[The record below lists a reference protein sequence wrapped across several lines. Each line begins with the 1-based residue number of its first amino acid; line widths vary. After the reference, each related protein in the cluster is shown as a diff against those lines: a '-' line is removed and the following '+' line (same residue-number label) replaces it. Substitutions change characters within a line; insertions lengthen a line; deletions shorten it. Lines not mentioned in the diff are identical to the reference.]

1 MEIYYVNLDDN
12 LFKNLSKPEL
22 KKLQSSTGRK
32 IVDYAGAEFY
42 KITDREIIIENNKP
56 KFKNSDIQFSISHS
70 NQIVAVAFDD
80 YPIGL
85 DVEYMKE
92 RDFKSLGQH
101 YDINTDDKIDF
112 YKKWTQLEAE
122 IKLQAKPEQIC
133 TEILLKDYMLT
144 VASSKKVDFIIKK
157 QELQFD
163 NLI

>member
-1 MEIYYVNLDDN
+1 MEIYYVKLDDN

-122 IKLQAKPEQIC
+122 IKLQVKPEQIR
-133 TEILLKDYMLT
+133 TEILLKEYMMSA
-144 VASSKKVDFIIKK
+144 ASSKKVDFIIKK
-157 QELQFD
+157 QELKLD